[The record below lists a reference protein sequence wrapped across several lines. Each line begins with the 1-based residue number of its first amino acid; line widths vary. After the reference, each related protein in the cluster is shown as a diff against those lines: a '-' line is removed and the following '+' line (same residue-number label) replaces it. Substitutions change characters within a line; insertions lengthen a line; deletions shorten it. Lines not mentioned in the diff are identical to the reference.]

1 MDFPQDDSMNRQHE
15 TMTSGYEVCQ
25 ARLLQLSLEEESLT
39 GEDSAQRERGVPDW
53 AVKMSC

>member
-1 MDFPQDDSMNRQHE
+1 MDSPQDDIVNRQHK
-15 TMTSGYEVCQ
+15 TMTSGCEVGQ
-25 ARLLQLSLEEESLT
+25 ARLLQLSLDEESLM